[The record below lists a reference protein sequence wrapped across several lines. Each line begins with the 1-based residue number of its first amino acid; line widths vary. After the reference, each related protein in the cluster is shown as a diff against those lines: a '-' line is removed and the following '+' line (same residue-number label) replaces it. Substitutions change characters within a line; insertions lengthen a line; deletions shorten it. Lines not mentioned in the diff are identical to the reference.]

1 MRGNR
6 TKIALLRRNNP
17 QSDGPCR
24 MCRKKRFCYKGHCI
38 PCRQQPDRRQLVEAG
53 VAPGTADT
61 LAYLMHKCKSTKE
74 AQKVL
79 GIAHPMV
86 MENVCVKGGPV
97 LTLRIKTAH
106 WVRRQGWRKGK
117 NDQWSEGR

>member
-1 MRGNR
+1 MRENR
-6 TKIALLRRNNP
+6 TRISLWRRNNP
-17 QSDGPCR
+17 HSNGPCR
-24 MCRKKRFCYKGHCI
+24 MCRKKRSCYKGHCI

-86 MENVCVKGGPV
+86 MENVVVGAGGV
-97 LTLRIKTAH
+97 LRLRLRDFH
-106 WVRRQGWRKGK
+106 WVRRQGWHGGK
-117 NDQWSEGR
+117 NDQWSEGA